1 MEETDDLLRKNKKKN
16 RERPPR
22 TMETTAKDIVGWNSI
37 IYATDTGWNGE
48 REREGG
54 RIRM

>member
-1 MEETDDLLRKNKKKN
+1 MEETDDLLRKNKKNN

-22 TMETTAKDIVGWNSI
+22 KMETTAKDIVGWNSI

-48 REREGG
+48 RERGGG